1 MNSPEPPEP
10 APRDVR
16 RRRNVM
22 IGIGVVVALVVV
34 LAVAA
39 SVGDDAEEAEIG
51 RATSTS
57 RAESTADGTSPRR
70 SSSTASS
77 RPATPSTSSGSTST
91 PSGSTPTTSGPP
103 TSAPPTPTSPPP
115 PPTAGG
121 GRLTEQEARRSAEIA
136 LRNFLRTADAIYQA
150 GGRDADPIAALATE
164 PALGQVQ
171 GRAAE
176 LESGEQSQR
185 GAVTVVRVGTGSVD
199 VAAAPPTVVLR
210 ACLDDSDVRTV
221 DQNGEPIQPST
232 GQTRRILH
240 LYEVRL
246 RNGAWL
252 VARDEFP
259 PGPSAC

>member
-1 MNSPEPPEP
+1 
-10 APRDVR
+10 
-16 RRRNVM
+16 M

-77 RPATPSTSSGSTST
+77 RPATPSTPSGSTST

-115 PPTAGG
+115 PPPTTGG
-121 GRLTEQEARRSAEIA
+121 GRLTEQEARRSAEVA